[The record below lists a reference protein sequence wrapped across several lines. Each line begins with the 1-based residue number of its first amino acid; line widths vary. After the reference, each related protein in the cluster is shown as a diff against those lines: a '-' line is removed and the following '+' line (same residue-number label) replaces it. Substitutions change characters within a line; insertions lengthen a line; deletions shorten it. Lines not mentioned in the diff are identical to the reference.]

1 MSVLLDRLN
10 KQLELHENE
19 IQLIDVKSEIKL
31 TGKETKEAIHLFR
44 EQFINQNIQRG
55 DVVLIGLENSIW
67 ITIIEQALWEIGAI
81 AHPVAET
88 TGIKEILSEFT
99 AYRYSGAIVS
109 DRLRMGLANQE
120 ILSERSFEVLSHLVN
135 FFSFNGT
142 SVRKIADDDEQQL
155 ALILNTSG
163 TTGKPKRVG
172 ITNKKILLATQAV
185 TKSQNIKE
193 SDHALIV
200 MPMFHINAQIVSTVT
215 SRINGCQV
223 IVAPK
228 FSASQFWTIVVK
240 YQVTWLSVVPT
251 IINILLKNQNSNQ
264 QYEKVKKAVHLEYVR
279 SASFSLPEQLL
290 TDFERR
296 FNVKVQEGYGMT
308 ESTTVVSIN
317 PLDKPKVGSV
327 GPVVDTDIAIHSSV
341 YGITYKPNQH
351 GEIVIRGPRV
361 LQAYLDPKDNILV
374 DGYFRTGDIG
384 YFDEEG
390 YLYVIGRIKEII
402 NHGGEKVAPAKVEG
416 IISQFQFVTE
426 VAVIGLPDELYGER
440 VVAALHLNNSS
451 DHNQEIDEIR
461 GKISKELAKYE
472 QPSEYLITGA
482 FPRNQTGKILRAQ
495 LIERLKG
502 EMQHATI
509 K

>member
-99 AYRYSGAIVS
+99 TYRYSGAIVS
-109 DRLRMGLANQE
+109 DCLRMELANQE

-228 FSASQFWTIVVK
+228 LLGCQL
-240 YQVTWLSVVPT
+240 YQ
-251 IINILLKNQNSNQ
+251 
-264 QYEKVKKAVHLEYVR
+264 
-279 SASFSLPEQLL
+279 QLL
-290 TDFERR
+290 IF
-296 FNVKVQEGYGMT
+296 Y
-308 ESTTVVSIN
+308 
-317 PLDKPKVGSV
+317 
-327 GPVVDTDIAIHSSV
+327 
-341 YGITYKPNQH
+341 
-351 GEIVIRGPRV
+351 
-361 LQAYLDPKDNILV
+361 
-374 DGYFRTGDIG
+374 
-384 YFDEEG
+384 
-390 YLYVIGRIKEII
+390 
-402 NHGGEKVAPAKVEG
+402 
-416 IISQFQFVTE
+416 
-426 VAVIGLPDELYGER
+426 
-440 VVAALHLNNSS
+440 
-451 DHNQEIDEIR
+451 
-461 GKISKELAKYE
+461 
-472 QPSEYLITGA
+472 
-482 FPRNQTGKILRAQ
+482 
-495 LIERLKG
+495 
-502 EMQHATI
+502 
-509 K
+509 